1 MHASIYVCMHV
12 YTCVCIYMYIR
23 VCVYVCVYICA
34 EIYHACTRTT
44 TAELASEGE
53 RLNRDRERER
63 SDFGSR
69 ASALMYMFMA
79 GNLAVYIYI

>member
-1 MHASIYVCMHV
+1 MHAHV
-12 YTCVCIYMYIR
+12 QR
-23 VCVYVCVYICA
+23 Q
-34 EIYHACTRTT
+34 
-44 TAELASEGE
+44 LSSSEGE
-53 RLNRDRERER
+53 RLNRERER

>member
-1 MHASIYVCMHV
+1 M
-12 YTCVCIYMYIR
+12 R
-23 VCVYVCVYICA
+23 
-34 EIYHACTRTT
+34 
-44 TAELASEGE
+44 E
-53 RLNRDRERER
+53 RDLIETERERER

>member
-1 MHASIYVCMHV
+1 MHAHV
-12 YTCVCIYMYIR
+12 QR
-23 VCVYVCVYICA
+23 Q
-34 EIYHACTRTT
+34 
-44 TAELASEGE
+44 LSSSEGE

-79 GNLAVYIYI
+79 GNLAVYIYSGSYIVYDKI